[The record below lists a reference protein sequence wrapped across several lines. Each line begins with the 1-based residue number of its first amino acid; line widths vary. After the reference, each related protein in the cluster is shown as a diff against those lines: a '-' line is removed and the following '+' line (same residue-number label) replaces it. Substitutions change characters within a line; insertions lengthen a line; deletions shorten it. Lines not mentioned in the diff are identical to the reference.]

1 MQFVPMALMIGSSL
15 LKARAAN
22 KAGNAQKK
30 VADGQA
36 LEEETA
42 GAAQEL
48 QIREAARK
56 AIGAQVAAGSSNGFR
71 GDTGSALDAITESQ
85 TNMVLDAMRVRREA
99 ASKARS
105 LREQGSQA
113 RSAGRMSA
121 IESLIGG
128 ASSVIGMR
136 SDWAAVHA
144 PYAAG
149 ASSAASNAA
158 SAVPQRASSIMTG

>member
-1 MQFVPMALMIGSSL
+1 MQFVPMALSIGGSL

-22 KAGNAQKK
+22 KAGNAQQK
-30 VADGQA
+30 VAYGQA

-56 AIGAQVAAGSSNGFR
+56 AIGAQAAAGSSNGFR

-105 LREQGSQA
+105 LREQGNQA

>member
-1 MQFVPMALMIGSSL
+1 MQFVPLALTIGGSL

-30 VADGQA
+30 VDYGQA

-42 GAAQEL
+42 GAAQEI

-105 LREQGSQA
+105 LRASGSQA
-113 RSAGRMSA
+113 QSAGRMSA

-128 ASSVIGMR
+128 AAGAYGQV

-149 ASSAASNAA
+149 ASASQAS
-158 SAVPQRASSIMTG
+158 SAVPQRTSYMMNG